1 MGAGDG
7 VLHGHAPHGLH
18 EVKTCPLFCE
28 PAPRRRALA
37 ERALAERGR
46 IPLTAAPC
54 TENDA
59 HAPRTLN
66 RALRC

>member
-46 IPLTAAPC
+46 IPLTAAPM
-54 TENDA
+54 
-59 HAPRTLN
+59 H
-66 RALRC
+66 